1 VTIQP
6 SGTSPEAD
14 WVHLL
19 PSDYYDNLAK
29 GKEQAYIDV
38 YIHAKFGK
46 SLAGMPV
53 FPSFDMTY
61 HVSKGSLRPI
71 INGLR
76 PLLIGMDF
84 GLNPSATVG
93 QLDAMGRL
101 LIYRSLT
108 SDGMG
113 LLRFLRTVLKPEL
126 AQNFAGAPVLVIGDP
141 AGTSRAQTDEKTVY
155 DILRQEGLKAI
166 PASTNSIIA
175 RITAVDGFLSRQVDT
190 GPGFLVD
197 PSCKPLINALR
208 GGYRYRRKTN
218 GEVEDVPDK
227 NQSSHI
233 ADSLQYLCLHANAEQ
248 GGTLATRKAR
258 PVEMASI
265 AGWT

>member
-1 VTIQP
+1 V
-6 SGTSPEAD
+6 
-14 WVHLL
+14 L
-19 PSDYYDNLAK
+19 
-29 GKEQAYIDV
+29 
-38 YIHAKFGK
+38 F
-46 SLAGMPV
+46 
-53 FPSFDMTY
+53 
-61 HVSKGSLRPI
+61 
-71 INGLR
+71 
-76 PLLIGMDF
+76 
-84 GLNPSATVG
+84 
-93 QLDAMGRL
+93 
-101 LIYRSLT
+101 RS
-108 SDGMG
+108 
-113 LLRFLRTVLKPEL
+113 
-126 AQNFAGAPVLVIGDP
+126 
-141 AGTSRAQTDEKTVY
+141 
-155 DILRQEGLKAI
+155 
-166 PASTNSIIA
+166 IA

-248 GGTLATRKAR
+248 GGALATRKAR